1 MKDSRIVLG
10 GLLIASL
17 SLVLL
22 VGLSD
27 PYYYPS
33 THKDT
38 LPDSISTKII
48 PSINAQTD
56 SLSLSSNLSLS
67 EIFEKTED
75 GVVSIT
81 VKKHT
86 ALGDSSAFG
95 SGFVYDTKGHII
107 TNNHVVEDSANIT
120 VTFVNGKSYKAQV
133 VGTDPFTDIAVIK
146 VQTDDNDK
154 NSNMLQALPI
164 GDSSQLKVGERVTA
178 IGNPFGLSGSMT
190 AGIVSQMGRLLPSQE
205 SGFSIPDVIQTDAAI
220 NPGNSGGPLLNMKAQ
235 VVGITTAIFS
245 NGGDF
250 AGVGFAVPS
259 KTVSKIVP
267 SLIENGEY
275 KQPWIGI
282 TTMDVSPD
290 LAEILELKDAK
301 GVMVLTVVKDSP
313 ADNAGLHGS
322 SQTIMFE
329 DLEYKV
335 GGDVILSIDGQ
346 DVRKIEDI
354 LIHLQREKNVD
365 DEIYLGI
372 LRDGKPMEI
381 TVKLEQRPNF

>member
-1 MKDSRIVLG
+1 MKGSRIVLG
-10 GLLIASL
+10 GLIASL
-17 SLVLL
+17 ALVLL

-27 PYYYPS
+27 PSYYPS
-33 THKDT
+33 IQKDT
-38 LPDSISTKII
+38 LADSISAKII
-48 PSINAQTD
+48 PSINAETD
-56 SLSLSSNLSLS
+56 SLSSSSNLSLS

-81 VKKHT
+81 VKTHT
-86 ALGDSSAFG
+86 TLGDSSAFG
-95 SGFVYDTKGHII
+95 SGFVYDTRGHII
-107 TNNHVVEDSANIT
+107 TNNHVVEDATNIT
-120 VTFVNGKSYKAQV
+120 VTFVNGKSYKAQI

-146 VQTDDNDK
+146 VPINNNDK
-154 NSNMLQALPI
+154 DSNMLHALPI
-164 GDSSQLKVGERVTA
+164 GDSSQLKVGDKVTA

-267 SLIENGEY
+267 SLIETGEY

-290 LAEILELKDAK
+290 LAEILDLEDAK
-301 GVMVLTVVKDSP
+301 GIMVMTVVKDSP
-313 ADNAGLHGS
+313 ADNAGLQGS
-322 SQTIMFE
+322 SQTVMF
-329 DLEYKV
+329 DNLEYKV

-346 DVRKIEDI
+346 NVRKIDDV
-354 LIHLQREKNVD
+354 LIHLQREKNVG
-365 DEIYLGI
+365 DEISLKI
-372 LRDGKPMEI
+372 LRDGKPMDI
-381 TVKLEQRPNF
+381 TVKLEQRPSL

>member
-1 MKDSRIVLG
+1 MKGSRIVLG

-17 SLVLL
+17 ALVLL
-22 VGLSD
+22 AGLSD

-33 THKDT
+33 TQKDT
-38 LPDSISTKII
+38 LADSLSAKII
-48 PSINAQTD
+48 PSTNAQTD
-56 SLSLSSNLSLS
+56 SLSSNLSLS

-107 TNNHVVEDSANIT
+107 TNNHVVEDSANII

-146 VQTDDNDK
+146 VQTDTNDK
-154 NSNMLQALPI
+154 DFNILQALPI

-301 GVMVLTVVKDSP
+301 GVMVMTVVKDSP

-322 SQTIMFE
+322 SQTVMFN

-346 DVRKIEDI
+346 DVRKIDDI
-354 LIHLQREKNVD
+354 LIYLQREKGVG

-381 TVKLEQRPNF
+381 TVKLEQRPSL